1 MTAATGRPAPG
12 SAPRGPEQAAAAVL
26 EELYRA
32 FFVRLVRR
40 ASWRYGLSKED
51 AREVVHDAFLLALVK
66 LNADGNP
73 RAWIYGVV
81 DRLAANWRR
90 KEIRR
95 SRLRERWGAG
105 RPIEPDRESFGFEDA
120 CFGSDPELGDQ

>member
-1 MTAATGRPAPG
+1 VTTATGRPAPG
-12 SAPRGPEQAAAAVL
+12 KAPREPGQAAAAVL

-40 ASWRYGLSKED
+40 ACWRYGLSKED

-90 KEIRR
+90 KEVRR
-95 SRLRERWGAG
+95 SRLRERWGGG
-105 RPIEPDRESFGFEDA
+105 RPTESDTESVGLEDG
-120 CFGSDPELGDQ
+120 CLESDLGVAD

>member
-1 MTAATGRPAPG
+1 MTAATGRPGPG
-12 SAPRGPEQAAAAVL
+12 RALRKPEQATAPVL

-40 ASWRYGLSKED
+40 ACWRYGLSKED

-66 LNADGNP
+66 LNAEGNP
-73 RAWIYGVV
+73 RAWIYSVV

-90 KEIRR
+90 KATRR
-95 SRLRERWGAG
+95 SRLMEEWGPGREAITSEANREELDPVHGSEG
-105 RPIEPDRESFGFEDA
+105 GEP
-120 CFGSDPELGDQ
+120 

>member
-1 MTAATGRPAPG
+1 VTAATGRPAPG
-12 SAPRGPEQAAAAVL
+12 KAPREPGQAAAAVL

-90 KEIRR
+90 KATRR
-95 SRLRERWGAG
+95 SRLMEEWGPRREAVELEANR
-105 RPIEPDRESFGFEDA
+105 EDA
-120 CFGSDPELGDQ
+120 DTAQGLEGGEP

>member
-1 MTAATGRPAPG
+1 MTAATGRPAPREPG
-12 SAPRGPEQAAAAVL
+12 QAAAAVL

-40 ASWRYGLSKED
+40 ACWRYGLSKED

-90 KEIRR
+90 KATRR
-95 SRLRERWGAG
+95 SRLLEEWGPGRKAAEHEANREDLDTVQGLEG
-105 RPIEPDRESFGFEDA
+105 GEP
-120 CFGSDPELGDQ
+120 

>member
-1 MTAATGRPAPG
+1 
-12 SAPRGPEQAAAAVL
+12 L

-51 AREVVHDAFLLALVK
+51 AREVVHYAFLLALVK

-90 KEIRR
+90 KATRR
-95 SRLRERWGAG
+95 SRLMEEWGPRREAVELEANREDVDTVQGLEG
-105 RPIEPDRESFGFEDA
+105 GEP
-120 CFGSDPELGDQ
+120 

>member
-1 MTAATGRPAPG
+1 VTAATGRPEPG
-12 SAPRGPEQAAAAVL
+12 SVSREPGQAAAAVL

-51 AREVVHDAFLLALVK
+51 AREVVHDAFVLALVK

-90 KEIRR
+90 KATRR
-95 SRLRERWGAG
+95 SRLLEEWGLRKEAVEFG
-105 RPIEPDRESFGFEDA
+105 PNHEDLDTAQGLEGGEP
-120 CFGSDPELGDQ
+120 

>member
-1 MTAATGRPAPG
+1 VTAGTGGPAPG
-12 SAPRGPEQAAAAVL
+12 RGIGEPEHAAAPVL

-32 FFVRLVRR
+32 YFVRLVRR
-40 ASWRYGLSKED
+40 ACWRYGLSKED

-90 KEIRR
+90 KASRR
-95 SRLRERWGAG
+95 SRLMEEWGPRREAVEREANREELDSVQGLEG
-105 RPIEPDRESFGFEDA
+105 GEP
-120 CFGSDPELGDQ
+120 